1 MGSAAGPQTVIATC
15 SFCSKP
21 NTEVGTLIAG
31 LGVFIC
37 DHCVDECVRVIAD
50 RSAAGPQIGSWD
62 ADLALDDALAY
73 LRPVAE
79 ATNRADRNLASWVER
94 ARSLG
99 ATWDQIGEAL
109 NCSRQAAWERFSA
122 QE

>member
-1 MGSAAGPQTVIATC
+1 MGSTASPQTVIATC

-31 LGVFIC
+31 PGVFIC
-37 DHCVDECVRVIAD
+37 DQCVDECVTVIAD
-50 RSAAGPQIGSWD
+50 RSASVPRIAPWE
-62 ADLALDDALAY
+62 ADLALKDVLAN
-73 LRPVAE
+73 LGPVAE
-79 ATNRADRNLASWVER
+79 AGNQADRNLTSWVMK

-99 ATWDQIGEAL
+99 GTWSQIGEAL
-109 NCSRQAAWERFSA
+109 NISRQAVWERFSA

>member
-1 MGSAAGPQTVIATC
+1 MASTADSQIVIATC

-37 DHCVDECVRVIAD
+37 DHCVDECAAVIAD
-50 RSAAGPQIGSWD
+50 RAAAVSQISSWD
-62 ADLALDDALAY
+62 ADLALEDALAY

-79 ATNRADRNLASWVER
+79 ATTRADRSLASWVAR
-94 ARSLG
+94 ARALG

-109 NCSRQAAWERFSA
+109 NCSRQAAWERFSV

>member
-1 MGSAAGPQTVIATC
+1 MGNTTGSQTVIANC

-21 NTEVGTLIAG
+21 NTDVGTLIAG

-37 DHCVDECVRVIAD
+37 DGCVDECVTVIAN
-50 RSAAGPQIGSWD
+50 RSAAASQIGSWD
-62 ADLALDDALAY
+62 ADLALRDVLAN

-79 ATNRADRNLASWVER
+79 ATTRADRNLASWVAK

-99 ATWDQIGEAL
+99 ATWEQIGEAL
-109 NCSRQAAWERFSA
+109 NCSRQAAWERFSVA
-122 QE
+122 E

>member
-21 NTEVGTLIAG
+21 NTEVETLIAG

-37 DHCVDECVRVIAD
+37 DHCVDECVAVIAD
-50 RSAAGPQIGSWD
+50 RSASVPQIASWE
-62 ADLALDDALAY
+62 ADLALRDVLDNLG
-73 LRPVAE
+73 PVAE
-79 ATNRADRNLASWVER
+79 ACSQADRNLTSWVTK

-99 ATWDQIGEAL
+99 EP
-109 NCSRQAAWERFSA
+109 SRV
-122 QE
+122 

>member
-1 MGSAAGPQTVIATC
+1 MGSTADSQTVIATC

-37 DHCVDECVRVIAD
+37 DLCVDECLAVIAD
-50 RSAAGPQIGSWD
+50 RSAAVSQIGAWD
-62 ADLALDDALAY
+62 ADLTLEDALTY

-79 ATNRADRNLASWVER
+79 ATTRADRSLASWVAR
-94 ARSLG
+94 ARALG

-109 NCSRQAAWERFSA
+109 NCSRQAAWERFSV